1 MTMAKI
7 KSKSGVASPLQKLSN
22 YYSNPIVLKKGD
34 ELSGNIA
41 WAFLLASVIAYD
53 AYAIKTQK
61 AETLTRAFWRN
72 TEKPLK
78 SLIPIMVWTGLTVH
92 LLLEKDIRKKK
103 FNKTS
108 H

>member
-1 MTMAKI
+1 MHTAKI
-7 KSKSGVASPLQKLSN
+7 KSKSGEASPLQKLSD
-22 YYSNPIVLKKGD
+22 YYSSPIVLEKGD
-34 ELSGNIA
+34 ELSGNLA

-78 SLIPIMVWTGLTVH
+78 SLVPIIIWTGLTVH

-108 H
+108 R